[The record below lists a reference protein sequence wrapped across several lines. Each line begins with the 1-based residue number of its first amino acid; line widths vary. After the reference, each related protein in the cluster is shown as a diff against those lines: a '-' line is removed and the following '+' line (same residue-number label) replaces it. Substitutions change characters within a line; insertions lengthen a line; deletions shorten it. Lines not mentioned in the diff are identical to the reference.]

1 MKFTLNPPA
10 IVVSRHFKNH
20 SFILLIFVVLFIT
33 RCAKEE
39 VPNPLAPSA
48 CFDVPAGNLFVDV
61 SINFN
66 ASCSKNSFSYKWE
79 FSDGWTS
86 SLKEVNRTFT
96 KSGNYTL
103 SLTVTDSLGLS
114 NKKSESFIVQPSPY
128 IIHEGTINTNEVW
141 VEGLHLIKNNVT
153 IDGGSVV
160 IEPGATIFFNKGKSI
175 YVGNN
180 FFSSS
185 TGLLKA
191 VGTTVKPIKFLPVTG
206 IQAPGEWGH
215 IYFTKNAS
223 PLSSLIFCNIQFGG
237 KADSYQFDDSYLNHG
252 VLDIDNCSVSIENTT
267 IHGGINFGIRLQQG
281 GNFNTFTNNT
291 LTGNAGNPIKIEVN
305 WAHTIGGN
313 NNIQGAK
320 NILLYTRNYLQS
332 NATWKKQTVGYEFS
346 DIVFIGSAYSTNSY
360 NLTLEPG
367 VKLLFRKG
375 TFMEV
380 ETLGKL
386 TATGTLS
393 EPILFSSAEP
403 IKAKGDWRNVLVFGA
418 CSFSYCKFEYG
429 GSLPLETTDWFGMLT
444 ISSKTT
450 TVNNCTFSASA
461 SDGLSISSGDL
472 VNSSNNVFSDCDG
485 YGLTVAAHIA
495 HLVNNTH
502 TFNSNKNIHIRAMP
516 IDLNVNATWPKRIFP
531 YYFSG
536 EFDITNNALGAGS
549 LTIEAGA
556 EIRFLPGSQIIV
568 GGNFV
573 ADGTTS
579 PIILTL
585 DEAYRTIKEKY
596 WKGIFFA
603 AGTSATSKMIN
614 CKISYAGYNPG
625 YPYIGIIHCS
635 GTVNKPTIMNN
646 EITNSAS
653 HGISLDMAS
662 PILSGNIFSGNSL
675 QNIYTVIH

>member
-1 MKFTLNPPA
+1 MKFLLNPLA
-10 IVVSRHFKNH
+10 NAVYRHFRNR
-20 SFILLIFVVLFIT
+20 SFILLISVILFIAG
-33 RCAKEE
+33 CSKEE
-39 VPNPLAPSA
+39 TPNPLAPSA
-48 CFDVPAGNLFVDV
+48 CFDVPAGNLFVDA

-79 FSDGWTS
+79 FNDGWTS
-86 SLKEVNRTFT
+86 GLKEFNRTFT

-103 SLTVTDSLGLS
+103 TLTVTDSLGMT
-114 NKKSESFIVQPSPY
+114 NKRSESFIVQPSPY
-128 IIHEGTINTNEVW
+128 IIHEGIINSNEVW

-180 FFSSS
+180 FYSSS
-185 TGLLKA
+185 AGLFKA
-191 VGTTVKPIKFLPVTG
+191 VGTAAKPIKFLPVSG

-215 IYFTKNAS
+215 IYFTKY
-223 PLSSLIFCNIQFGG
+223 SSNQSALIFCNIQFGG
-237 KADSYQFDDSYLNHG
+237 KADSYQIDDNYLKHG
-252 VLDIDNCSVSIENTT
+252 VIDVDNCSVSIENST
-267 IHGGINFGIRLQQG
+267 IQGGINFGIRLFQG
-281 GNFNTFTNNT
+281 GKFTTFTNNT

-305 WAHTIGGN
+305 WAHTIGSN
-313 NNIQGAK
+313 NTIQSEKG
-320 NILLYTRNYLQS
+320 ILLNTRDYLQA
-332 NATWKKQTVGYEFS
+332 NATWKKQTVGYELS
-346 DIVFIGSAYSTNSY
+346 DLVLIGSSYSTNSY

-375 TFMEV
+375 TYMEV
-380 ETLGKL
+380 GSLGKL
-386 TATGTLS
+386 TANGTLS
-393 EPILFSSAEP
+393 EPIIFSSAET
-403 IKAKGDWRNVLVFGA
+403 IKAKGDWRNVKVYGA
-418 CSFSYCKFEYG
+418 SSFSYCKFEYG

-502 TFNSNKNIHIRAMP
+502 TFNSNKNIHITAMP
-516 IDLNVNATWPKRIFP
+516 IDLNVNATWPKRNFP

-536 EFDITNNALGAGS
+536 EFEITNNALGAGS
-549 LTIEAGA
+549 LIIEAGA

-603 AGTSATSKMIN
+603 AGTSASSKMIN

-625 YPYIGIIHCS
+625 YPYIGMIHCS

-662 PILSGNIFSGNSL
+662 PLLSGNIFSGNAL
-675 QNIYTVIH
+675 QNIYTYL